1 MDQSISDIV
10 TVSTLLGY
18 VKIKCSQSTSVD
30 EITKIAIK
38 KVSISNNL
46 LMFGLELRESLS
58 SIGDRLFLCPYLTW
72 SEIVGLVNEQNIL
85 LSIRLFPT
93 NFEDYMRKDRSTLHY
108 LHDQVYSQSC
118 FEIGCLDIKL
128 SFDCEITEEV
138 LDQLDKSGG
147 FSTFFPS
154 HVLHRQKAKY
164 LRRDILNYASNLYYY
179 SKEDCM
185 LEHLNRLLMLTQFDS
200 DSYACYL
207 GAGLG
212 IPIRLLLGPRSQ
224 VRVNIK
230 NTDEVRLLCYFASIQ
245 QIIFSEISRKEGR
258 RYQVKLVLSNDP
270 DAEQPIIFTFDSK
283 LTADTVLH
291 TLEGYCKLSPDM
303 QTNSAAA
310 EHGPLL
316 LNGCP
321 FRPLM
326 DLSACDQYGKCSQIH
341 QYLLRSHITLERVLG
356 EGQFGDVYKGTYR
369 PPEAG
374 FSTILVAVKACKV
387 GLGSEE
393 KQRWLEEADLHAK
406 LTHPHIIKLYGVC
419 RDEPVWLVLEFAGEG
434 ELRHYLMERQS
445 RIALSTLVTF
455 CHQLSSALAYLEAL
469 KIIHRDVAAR
479 NVLVA
484 NDTCVKLADF
494 GMARQLIQGE
504 DFYVAEQG
512 GKVPIKW
519 MAPESLKSRIF
530 SSASDVWMF
539 GVCMWEILS
548 FGLKPFHNTS
558 NAEAVAAIGRGE
570 RLARPETCL
579 VSHYRL
585 MLECW
590 MDDPLLRPTFNT
602 LQPKLRDILSEAK
615 RLSAE
620 ASNNHVQ
627 RKLSS
632 DRNELSKPPIFS
644 EQSATGK
651 PINDAF
657 PTLSRPATS
666 EADTAVHRA
675 VYCVMQLILTVA
687 KKPAFSSMKQL
698 LSSVKKIGEQIRTLF
713 VIIQQ
718 TVEEVDDVSLIDS
731 AERQL
736 TDSYHYLVEDVR
748 KLRDLHAKGDVKDE
762 LYRRFLGQAFVVAT
776 DTRALFQS
784 FQQCRQ
790 AHFLLTAHH

>member
-1 MDQSISDIV
+1 
-10 TVSTLLGY
+10 
-18 VKIKCSQSTSVD
+18 
-30 EITKIAIK
+30 
-38 KVSISNNL
+38 
-46 LMFGLELRESLS
+46 
-58 SIGDRLFLCPYLTW
+58 
-72 SEIVGLVNEQNIL
+72 
-85 LSIRLFPT
+85 
-93 NFEDYMRKDRSTLHY
+93 
-108 LHDQVYSQSC
+108 
-118 FEIGCLDIKL
+118 
-128 SFDCEITEEV
+128 
-138 LDQLDKSGG
+138 
-147 FSTFFPS
+147 
-154 HVLHRQKAKY
+154 
-164 LRRDILNYASNLYYY
+164 
-179 SKEDCM
+179 
-185 LEHLNRLLMLTQFDS
+185 
-200 DSYACYL
+200 
-207 GAGLG
+207 
-212 IPIRLLLGPRSQ
+212 
-224 VRVNIK
+224 
-230 NTDEVRLLCYFASIQ
+230 
-245 QIIFSEISRKEGR
+245 
-258 RYQVKLVLSNDP
+258 
-270 DAEQPIIFTFDSK
+270 
-283 LTADTVLH
+283 
-291 TLEGYCKLSPDM
+291 
-303 QTNSAAA
+303 
-310 EHGPLL
+310 
-316 LNGCP
+316 
-321 FRPLM
+321 
-326 DLSACDQYGKCSQIH
+326 
-341 QYLLRSHITLERVLG
+341 
-356 EGQFGDVYKGTYR
+356 
-369 PPEAG
+369 
-374 FSTILVAVKACKV
+374 
-387 GLGSEE
+387 
-393 KQRWLEEADLHAK
+393 
-406 LTHPHIIKLYGVC
+406 
-419 RDEPVWLVLEFAGEG
+419 
-434 ELRHYLMERQS
+434 MERQS
-445 RIALSTLVTF
+445 GIGLSTLVTF

-504 DFYVAEQG
+504 EFYVAEQG

-570 RLARPETCL
+570 RLARPEMCL

-602 LQPKLRDILSEAK
+602 LQPKL
-615 RLSAE
+615 
-620 ASNNHVQ
+620 
-627 RKLSS
+627 
-632 DRNELSKPPIFS
+632 S

-651 PINDAF
+651 PTNDAF
-657 PTLSRPATS
+657 PTLSRSVTS

-675 VYCVMQLILTVA
+675 VYSVMQLILTVA

-736 TDSYHYLVEDVR
+736 TDSYHYLVEDMR
-748 KLRDLHAKGDVKDE
+748 KLRDLYAKGDVKDE